1 MNFSIGDVVNRT
13 LGSTRRNFGVFL
25 ALSAI
30 LVGVP
35 AFVIG
40 LMQGDPANVSG
51 ALAIAGVIALLV
63 NLVTAYILQGAII
76 RGAIV
81 DFNGGRANLSDCM
94 QTGIRHAAPMFV
106 IAILITL
113 GVTLGMIA
121 LVVPGIILAIMWAV
135 AVPAHVVENVG
146 ITGSLRRSRE
156 LTKGARW
163 KLFWLFLVFFV
174 VTIALTFVAAVPFS
188 FAAGAP
194 IILALLNV
202 VLTIVLSVIGA
213 VGVAAIYYELRSKK
227 EGVGAEQLAK
237 VFD

>member
-13 LGSTRRNFGVFL
+13 LGSTQRNFGVFF

-30 LVGVP
+30 LVGAP
-35 AFVIG
+35 AFVLG
-40 LMQGDPANVSG
+40 LAQGDPTAASG
-51 ALAIAGVIALLV
+51 ALAIASGVALLV
-63 NLVTAYILQGAII
+63 NLVTAYILQGAIT

-81 DFNGGRANLSDCM
+81 DFNGGRANFGDCLR
-94 QTGIRHAAPMFV
+94 TGVRHAAPLFA
-106 IAILITL
+106 IAILISIGTML
-113 GVTLGMIA
+113 GVVL

-146 ITGSLRRSRE
+146 ITRSLGRSRE

-163 KLFWLFLVFFV
+163 KLFWLFLVFAVVAVLVTMVATVPMSFLAGSPLIFALFNVV
-174 VTIALTFVAAVPFS
+174 VTMLI
-188 FAAGAP
+188 
-194 IILALLNV
+194 
-202 VLTIVLSVIGA
+202 SVIGA
-213 VGVAAIYYELRSKK
+213 VGASAIYYELRSKK

>member
-13 LGSTRRNFGVFL
+13 LSSTRRNFGVFF

-35 AFVIG
+35 AFFIG
-40 LMQGDPANVSG
+40 LFQGEPTNVSG
-51 ALAIAGVIALLV
+51 MLVVTGIVAALV
-63 NLVTAYILQGAII
+63 NIVTAYILQGAII

-81 DFNGGRANLSDCM
+81 DFNGGKASFADCF
-94 QTGIRHAAPMFV
+94 QTGIRHAAPLFA
-106 IAILITL
+106 IALLIAL
-113 GVTLGMIA
+113 GVMLGLVA
-121 LVVPGIILAIMWAV
+121 LVVPGIILSLMWAV

-146 ITGSLRRSRE
+146 ITASLRRSRE

-163 KLFWLFLVFFV
+163 KIFWLFAVFLVIYFV
-174 VTIALTFVAAVPFS
+174 VSMVAVVPFS
-188 FAAGAP
+188 FLSGSP
-194 IILALLNV
+194 IIFALSNV
-202 VLTIVLSVIGA
+202 VLTILLSVISA
-213 VGVAAIYYELRSKK
+213 VGVAASYFELRSKK